1 MSSIENNQCP
11 EFILL
16 YCGILFKQISTC
28 KRGVILTAF
37 SSSSDSFIETF
48 YYQDSDEKVNSS
60 SFLPRS
66 LATIK
71 SFNDKNEA
79 IELVEEDDI
88 KRKIEDAR
96 NFLETKDLS

>member
-1 MSSIENNQCP
+1 MV
-11 EFILL
+11 ILL
-16 YCGILFKQISTC
+16 
-28 KRGVILTAF
+28 AF

-79 IELVEEDDI
+79 IELVKEDDI
-88 KRKIEDAR
+88 KRRIEDAR